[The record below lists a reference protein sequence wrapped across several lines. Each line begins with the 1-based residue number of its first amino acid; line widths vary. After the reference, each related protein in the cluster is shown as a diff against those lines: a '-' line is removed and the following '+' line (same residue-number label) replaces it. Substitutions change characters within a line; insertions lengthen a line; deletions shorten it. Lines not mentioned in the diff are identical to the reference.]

1 MLVPRT
7 IITSLLLFIGV
18 QAYSATPLRIENDYY
33 TVSVNPAKSDFSI
46 QSKISGKT
54 VLSDGKLA
62 GTGGTANVRQ
72 ITDKSFGEGSAIEVA
87 YPNGNRETIAVHPSL
102 PFVLFALTLHNGGG
116 EPVVLN
122 HIPTVSAMVD
132 LPAAKI
138 STLGTGGLLSPAEN
152 PGSYAF
158 LAAVDPDSRKGIV
171 CGWITHDRGSGVV
184 FSQEK
189 SGTVRLQAQLDY
201 GRLLIKPGVDAATET
216 FAFGYF
222 EDARLGLEAYADA
235 IAKVYN
241 IKLPPQPAGFCTWY
255 TEKYS
260 KGCDENHLPQL
271 AEVAA
276 KELKPFGFDF
286 VQIDDYWQPGETK
299 KKNGPKKNFT
309 THDPKGPYPNG
320 MKSIADKIK
329 DLGLAP
335 GIWFMP
341 FAGTFDDPYF
351 KDHQD
356 WFAKGPDGKPFETAW
371 GGTCLDMT
379 NPGAREHL
387 RGIVQRMAHDWG
399 YTVFKMDG
407 FWTGSATK
415 QVYVNNGY
423 KEDNIGESEF
433 SDPNVTNVEA
443 LRSGVKL
450 VRETAGPGV
459 YLLGCCVSQNMRSF
473 GGSFGLLDGMRIG
486 PDTAGRIG
494 SLQGSRLWFLNGRVW
509 HNDPDCV
516 FVRASIPITE
526 ARLNASWAAISGQL
540 FYDSDW
546 IPDLP
551 ADRLDILK
559 RCMPAHGLPARPV
572 DVFENQPAQVW
583 LLTDSRTNSRRDIVA
598 LYNWKLGP
606 AKVSYP
612 LDRTGLPPARE
623 FVGFDFWANKFVPPF
638 RDQVSADFSDE
649 GCRILAVRP
658 VSDNPQL
665 LSTSRHITQGIVDVV
680 DEKWDADSKTLSGSA
695 RVVANDPDELRIV
708 VPASPKSWKA
718 TSITVSPEDASAGV
732 TATVSQDGP
741 KIRAKITSP
750 TSREVRWSLTFEPS
764 SVTAPAPQV
773 VKNLQ
778 AKPAY
783 NIVSL
788 TWDENGADSYR
799 VLRSDGVTFE
809 STGSEFTDASIEH
822 GKKYTYTVAAQGWN
836 GASASQVATADV
848 TTPAELIPPATVL
861 PDIYLGDLTPALTE
875 ASTKTIK
882 VNTAANGKPLAV
894 GKKTYAKG
902 VGLQGNALVVYPIPA
917 GATRFVAIVGLDDPK
932 QKHRDASCVFEVY
945 GDVQEMGE
953 PPVLLSR
960 SPEVS
965 GKSIPTWAFNIELN
979 SRYKELRLVVTDSK
993 NGGGMADWVDAGFVT
1008 GAKPGKK

>member
-1 MLVPRT
+1 MLLPR
-7 IITSLLLFIGV
+7 ILPASLFLFLCV
-18 QAYSATPLRIENDYY
+18 LSCRAEPLRIANDFY
-33 TVSVNPAKSDFSI
+33 TVSVNPEKSAFSI
-46 QSKISGKT
+46 QSKTTGKT
-54 VLSDGKLA
+54 VLTDGSLS
-62 GTGGTANVRQ
+62 GTGGTAKVQ
-72 ITDKSFGEGSAIEVA
+72 QLTDKTFGSGLSIKVT
-87 YPNGNRETIAVHPSL
+87 YPNGNRETISLHPAL
-102 PFVLFALTLHNGGG
+102 PFVLFGLTLHNGGS
-116 EPVVLN
+116 EPLVVN
-122 HIPTVSAMVD
+122 HLPTVSAKVD
-132 LPAAKI
+132 LPSAEIK
-138 STLGTGGLLSPAEN
+138 TLGTGGLLTPAEN

-158 LAAVDPDSRKGIV
+158 LAAVVPASRNGIV
-171 CGWITHDRGSGVV
+171 AGWITHDRGSGVV
-184 FSQEK
+184 FSPQK
-189 SGTVRLQAQLDY
+189 DGAVRLQAQLDY
-201 GRLLIKPGVDAATET
+201 GRLLIKPGADAATET
-216 FAFGYF
+216 FALGSFD
-222 EDARLGLEAYADA
+222 DARLGLEAYADT
-235 IAKVYN
+235 IAKVYH

-260 KGCDENHLPQL
+260 RGCDETHLPQL
-271 AEVAA
+271 AAVAA
-276 KELKPFGFDF
+276 NELKPFGFDF
-286 VQIDDYWQPGETK
+286 VQIDDNWQPGETK

-309 THDPKGPYPNG
+309 THDPKGPYPSG

-387 RGIVQRMAHDWG
+387 RGIVQRIAHDWG

-415 QVYVNNGY
+415 IVYVNNGY
-423 KEDNIGESEF
+423 KDDNIGEAHF
-433 SDPNVTNVEA
+433 SDPNVTNIEA
-443 LRSGVKL
+443 LRSGAKL

-516 FVRASIPITE
+516 FVRASTPITE

-583 LLTDSRTNSRRDIVA
+583 LLTDTRTSPRRDILA
-598 LYNWKLGP
+598 LYNWKQGQ

-612 LDRTGLPPARE
+612 LDRTGLPPAKE

-658 VSDNPQL
+658 VSENPQL
-665 LSTSRHITQGIVDVV
+665 LSTSRHITQGMVDVAG
-680 DEKWDADSKTLSGSA
+680 EKWDAGSKTLSGSA

-708 VPASPKSWKA
+708 VPAGPKSWKA
-718 TSITVSPEDASAGV
+718 KTITVSPEDASAGV
-732 TATVSQDGP
+732 TASLHQDGP
-741 KIRAKITSP
+741 KIRAKIISP
-750 TSREVRWSLTFEPS
+750 ASRDVHWALSFEP
-764 SVTAPAPQV
+764 APIAAPNPPA
-773 VKNLQ
+773 VKNLK
-778 AKPAY
+778 AKPEY
-783 NIVSL
+783 SSVELSWEECGDD
-788 TWDENGADSYR
+788 TYR
-799 VLRSDGVTFE
+799 VLRNDGVTFE
-809 STGSEFTDASIEH
+809 SSGPEFTDASIEH
-822 GKKYTYTVAAQGWN
+822 GKQYTYTVAALGWN
-836 GASASQVATADV
+836 GAPASQVAMADV
-848 TTPAELIPPATVL
+848 TTPSVLVPPKTVP
-861 PDIYLGDLTPALTE
+861 PDCFLDNLTPVPAE
-875 ASTKTIK
+875 GSTKVHK
-882 VNTAANGKPLAV
+882 GGPAHNNRPLHV
-894 GKKTYAKG
+894 DKKNYDKG
-902 VGLQGNALVVYPIPA
+902 VCARGNALVVYTIPP
-917 GATRFVAIVGLDDPK
+917 GASRFVAVVGIDDPK
-932 QKHRDASCVFEVY
+932 QKFRDAKRVFEVY
-945 GDVQEMGE
+945 GDVKEMGE
-953 PPVLLSR
+953 PPVLLDR
-960 SPEVS
+960 SPEIGAKAV
-965 GKSIPTWAFNIELN
+965 PFWAFNIELN
-979 SRYKELRLVVTDSK
+979 ARYKEIRLVVTGSTD
-993 NGGGMADWVDAGFVT
+993 GRVDCDWVDAGFVT
-1008 GAKPGKK
+1008 GTKSGK